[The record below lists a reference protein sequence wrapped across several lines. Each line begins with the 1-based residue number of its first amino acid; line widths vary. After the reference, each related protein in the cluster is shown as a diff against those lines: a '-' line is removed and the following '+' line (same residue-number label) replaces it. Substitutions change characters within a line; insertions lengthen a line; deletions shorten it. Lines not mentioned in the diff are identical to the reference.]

1 MNKQLYYYDWVRLE
15 HGAIMYDDLHYNFA
29 NGFMKEQ
36 DLTVYKTKEEYEN
49 VLKRLEHISNTFKYL
64 RDLDPA
70 GDING

>member
-1 MNKQLYYYDWVRLE
+1 MNKQLYYYDWV
-15 HGAIMYDDLHYNFA
+15 A